1 MQTIEHCNSFL
12 IMEKVKNKPSLRFPE
27 FQGEW
32 EVKKLGDVMNF
43 KVTNSFSRENLN
55 YENGEVKNIH
65 YGDIHTKFQTL
76 FDITRESVPFINEE
90 ISIGRI
96 SDDFYCKEGDI
107 VFADASEDLNDVG
120 KSIEIINLNNEKIL
134 SGLHT
139 LLARPIEETFKI
151 GFNGY
156 LFKSNNVRLQI
167 QKESQGSKV
176 LSINVGRIS
185 GIEITFPDIP
195 EQQKIATFLTAVDEK
210 LQALKQKKTLLEQ
223 YKKGVMQQ
231 IFSQELR
238 FTDDNEKAFADWE
251 EKKLGELLIKN
262 SKKNK
267 NQEFKLVQSV
277 SNKRGFVNQDEYF
290 EDRVVASKDLSNY
303 YVIQKGDFAYNPS
316 RIDVGSLAY
325 KFDNETSVISP
336 LYISF
341 KANKDYLNDAFLLEW
356 FSTQQ
361 FTRQMNS
368 SFEGSV
374 RNTLSYES
382 LRKMEMF
389 YPTISE
395 QTKIANFLSAIDEK
409 INHCQ
414 EQIENNEVWKKG
426 LLQGMF
432 V

>member
-1 MQTIEHCNSFL
+1 
-12 IMEKVKNKPSLRFPE
+12 MEKRMNTPTLRFPE
-27 FQGEW
+27 FNGNW
-32 EVKKLGDVMNF
+32 EVKKLSDVAEFKAGYAFKSEEMLSEKSNYQLLKMSNVYQSELRLDRNPSYWDNIDKKQQEFLLKNGDSILTLTGTVGKRDYGYSVMIKEDNKYLLNQRLVLLRQKKGISVNEF
-43 KVTNSFSRENLN
+43 INQILLNERFLYYFFAEAKGGTGNQTNVSTDD
-55 YENGEVKNIH
+55 VKNI
-65 YGDIHTKFQTL
+65 KLSFPTL
-76 FDITRESVPFINEE
+76 
-90 ISIGRI
+90 
-96 SDDFYCKEGDI
+96 
-107 VFADASEDLNDVG
+107 
-120 KSIEIINLNNEKIL
+120 
-134 SGLHT
+134 
-139 LLARPIEETFKI
+139 
-151 GFNGY
+151 
-156 LFKSNNVRLQI
+156 
-167 QKESQGSKV
+167 
-176 LSINVGRIS
+176 
-185 GIEITFPDIP
+185 P
-195 EQQKIATFLTAVDEK
+195 EQTKIATFLTAVDEK

-231 IFSQELR
+231 LFSQELR
-238 FTDDNEKAFADWE
+238 FKDDNGNDFADWE

-382 LRKMEMF
+382 LRKIEMF
-389 YPTISE
+389 YPCNEE
-395 QTKIANFLSAIDEK
+395 QTKIASFLSAIDNK
-409 INHCQ
+409 ISHCQ
-414 EQIENNEVWKKG
+414 EQIANTEVWKKG

-432 V
+432 C